1 MRGTLDVDA
10 EVAALND
17 LSRDDLAHRWRKVY
31 GYPPP
36 KGMRR
41 DFLLRAAA
49 WHLQV
54 KRVGGLSPGTRRL
67 LRPAIINAKKQ
78 LVAAESGA
86 SAIEHEID
94 IEIAKPRKR
103 LSPGMRLI
111 REWNGRSHVVDVLEE
126 GFAFEGRLHK
136 SLTAI
141 AQQITGTH
149 WSGPR
154 FFGL

>member
-1 MRGTLDVDA
+1 MRGTLDVNA

-17 LSRDDLAHRWRKVY
+17 LSRDNLADRWRKLY

-36 KGMRR
+36 KSIRR
-41 DFLLRAAA
+41 DFLLRAAV
-49 WHLQV
+49 WHVQA
-54 KRVGGLSPGTRRL
+54 KRLGGLSSDTRRL
-67 LRPAIINAKKQ
+67 LRAAMINAKKQ
-78 LVAAESGA
+78 LVVAETGA
-86 SAIEHEID
+86 VIVEAD
-94 IEIAKPRKR
+94 IPVGQVKSRKR
-103 LSPGMRLI
+103 LSPGMRLV
-111 REWNGRSHVVDVLEE
+111 REWNGRSHIIDVLEE

>member
-1 MRGTLDVDA
+1 MRGTPDIDA

-36 KGMRR
+36 KGVRR

-49 WHLQV
+49 WHIQA
-54 KRVGGLSPGTRRL
+54 KRLVGLSSDTRRL
-67 LRPAIINAKKQ
+67 LRTAMVNAKKQ
-78 LVAAESGA
+78 LLVTESGA
-86 SAIEHEID
+86 VIVEAD
-94 IEIAKPRKR
+94 IRVEEVKTRKR
-103 LSPGMRLI
+103 LSPGMRLV

-126 GFAFEGRLHK
+126 GFAFEGRLHQ